1 MDRKLSVDILKILM
15 AVMVVGIHANPLKP
29 LGHDAIMLSGGGL
42 YRLAVPVF
50 FVINGYFLEPVLR
63 GGGAGR
69 YVRRILLLYLIWTAL
84 YLPAWYGI
92 LKSPDLWPPLRMLLV
107 GWWQLWYLPGLALA
121 AALVALVRNWSAPWL
136 LAAMGGSFLA
146 GVAIVYG
153 IAFDLLHPNKALIG
167 DATILHRNGLFMGF
181 PFVLAGCLIRRHALD
196 TRFGLPLLA
205 ALAVLGV
212 ALVMG
217 ESLALDRLAPKGAGH
232 DNLLALGL
240 ASPALLLLALKFP
253 RQSASKTLGTYSSG
267 IYFIHVAFCVIGFRY
282 TGLGSFWIFWMAVA
296 GSVAVTWALIRSGLS
311 RRLL

>member
-29 LGHDAIMLSGGGL
+29 LGHDAIMLSGGGV

-50 FVINGYFLEPVLR
+50 FVINGYFLGPVLQ
-63 GGGAGR
+63 GGGAAR
-69 YVRRILLLYLIWTAL
+69 YVRRLLVLYALWTLL
-84 YLPAWYGI
+84 YLPAWYGV
-92 LKSPDLWPPLRMLLV
+92 LKGGAAWPPLRMLLV

-121 AALVALVRNWSAPWL
+121 AALMALVRDWTTPRLVAVM
-136 LAAMGGSFLA
+136 AGSFLA

-153 IAFDLLHPNKALIG
+153 IAFDLIHPNKALIG
-167 DATILHRNGLFMGF
+167 DATILHRNGLFMGL
-181 PFVLAGCLIRRHALD
+181 PFVLAGFLIRRHQFDQRL
-196 TRFGLPLLA
+196 GLPVLVA
-205 ALAVLGV
+205 VAVLGV

-253 RQSASKTLGTYSSG
+253 RQSASKVLGTYSSG

-282 TGLGSFWIFWMAVA
+282 TDLGSFWIFWLAVT
-296 GSVAVTWALIRSGLS
+296 GSVAVTWGLIRSGLS